1 MRNQNKMSIARLSI
15 LLFAI
20 LLDACAPAPRRVP
33 PPAPVA
39 KAPEP
44 RLEAPSIPPQLA
56 GASVQYD
63 QFRGSCAQ
71 MQEHMRTRGVVD
83 CDGETNPGWLGA
95 TRCVVHASS
104 NRYTPQRTRGPRRGV
119 CVATD
124 VPGRQAP
131 FRLTSACIRIVDWIP
146 TQPITPACRDQRAAW
161 LNKALAHERQ
171 HALQCQ
177 TEVTRANQ
185 RWLESK
191 RRFLACDRNESAA
204 LARLKAQIETALQ
217 GEHRKIMESIARE
230 SARFHRS
237 AQGAPIAT
245 SCSICK

>member
-1 MRNQNKMSIARLSI
+1 MNIARVSL
-15 LLFAI
+15 LLFVAF
-20 LLDACAPAPRRVP
+20 LGACASKPAPRRAP
-33 PPAPVA
+33 PPVT

-44 RLEAPSIPPQLA
+44 RLETPSIPPQVP

-63 QFRGSCAQ
+63 QFRGTCAQ

-83 CDGETNPGWLGA
+83 CDGESNPGWLGA

-104 NRYTPQRTRGPRRGV
+104 NRYIPQRSKGPRRGV
-119 CVATD
+119 CVSTD

-131 FRLTSACIRIVDWIP
+131 FRLTNACIRIVDWIP
-146 TQPITPACRDQRAAW
+146 AQPITPACRDQRVAW
-161 LNKALAHERQ
+161 LNKALVHEQQ
-171 HALQCQ
+171 HVSQCQ
-177 TEVTRANQ
+177 SEVARANQ

-191 RRFLACDRNESAA
+191 RRFLACDRTESAA
-204 LARLKAQIETALQ
+204 LARLKAQIENALQ
-217 GEHRKIMESIARE
+217 TEHRKIMESIARE

-237 AQGAPIAT
+237 PEGAPITT